1 MTVDY
6 GSGLSPE
13 QDHALTGP
21 LEADPQA
28 AETMNFWAYDADQ
41 NIGVNIHPRIHN
53 GQMHAMVTLFL
64 ADGTI
69 FRQRA
74 DNGSFDDGAAP
85 GSDHVRYQC
94 TDPFRRWT
102 HAVDQLPAFTTS
114 DSGQRAGTVTD
125 ETPNA
130 TISFALQSE
139 AAAPIWRNGTM
150 TAEAVQM
157 MAGPAGL
164 WIAGR
169 LSGGIHPDSY
179 RYDQLVNV
187 TGSVETP
194 DGPKDFSGFGLRC
207 HVRGVRNLTG
217 MAGTCWMSGL
227 FPSGKGFG
235 VMVNIGADGRYAFS
249 EAYTTDGKTL
259 SPARI
264 LQFPRRH
271 RDLDEGQFWIQLAS
285 DKLGLVDISG
295 EDVRA
300 FYWSMQDWGANA
312 TSPPVYGKDP
322 DAGVLMKQALARY
335 EWDGEIGYGLN
346 ERSG

>member
-1 MTVDY
+1 MAVDY

-28 AETMNFWAYDADQ
+28 AETMNLWAYDADQ
-41 NIGVNIHPRIHN
+41 DIGLNIHPRIQG
-53 GQMHAMVTLFL
+53 GQVHAMVTLFL
-64 ADGTI
+64 PDGTI
-69 FRQRA
+69 LRQRA
-74 DNGSFDDGAAP
+74 DTGSFADGASP
-85 GSDHVRYQC
+85 GSTRVRYQC
-94 TDPFRRWT
+94 IEPFRHWT
-102 HAVDQLPAFTTS
+102 YTVDRLPAFTTS
-114 DSGQRAGTVTD
+114 DAGQRGGTVDD
-125 ETPNA
+125 EAPDA
-130 TISFALQSE
+130 TISFVLQSK
-139 AAAPIWRNGTM
+139 AAAPIWLNGTM
-150 TAEAVQM
+150 TPEALQM

-169 LSGGIHPDSY
+169 LGSGIHPDSY
-179 RYDQLVNV
+179 RYDQLVHV

-194 DGPKDFSGFGLRC
+194 AGPADFNGFGLRS
-207 HVRGVRNLTG
+207 HVRGVRDLTG

-235 VMVNIGADGRYAFS
+235 VMVNIGADGRYVFS
-249 EAYTTDGKTL
+249 EAYTTDGTTL
-259 SPARI
+259 DAARI
-264 LQFPRRH
+264 LQFPRDH
-271 RDLDEGQFWIQLAS
+271 RDLDEGPFWIQLAS

-300 FYWSMQDWGANA
+300 FYWSMQDWGGNA
-312 TSPPVYGKDP
+312 ASPPVYGRDP

-335 EWDGEIGYGLN
+335 QWDDEIGYGLN